1 MKVSDLRTIEL
12 DGIDKI
18 ILGVLTENSKVPI
31 SKIARQVGVSA
42 TAIHQRIKKLES
54 AHVIED
60 SVTPLNYKVLGYKTT
75 AYVGIF
81 LEKSAQYGDAV
92 KDMMNIP
99 EITEAHFTTG
109 NYAIFIKILCKDN
122 DHLMQVLRNRIQ
134 KIKGIERTET
144 IISLEQSI
152 SRQIKP

>member
-1 MKVSDLRTIEL
+1 VRVSDLHTIEL

-18 ILGVLTENSKVPI
+18 ILEALMENSKIPV
-31 SKIARQVGVSA
+31 SKIAKQVGVSS

-54 AHVIED
+54 AHVIGNP
-60 SVTPLNYKVLGYKTT
+60 VTPLDYKVLGYKTT

-81 LEKSAQYGDAV
+81 LEKSAQYKDAIT
-92 KDMMNIP
+92 DMMKIP
-99 EITEAHFTTG
+99 EIIEAHFTTG
-109 NYAIFIKILCKDN
+109 NYAVFIKILCKDN
-122 DHLMQVLRNRIQ
+122 DHLMQVLRNGIQ
-134 KIKGIERTET
+134 KIRGIERTET